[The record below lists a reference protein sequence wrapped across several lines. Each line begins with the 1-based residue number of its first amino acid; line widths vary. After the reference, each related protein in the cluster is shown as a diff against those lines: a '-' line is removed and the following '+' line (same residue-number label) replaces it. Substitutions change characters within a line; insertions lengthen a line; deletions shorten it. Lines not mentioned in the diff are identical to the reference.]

1 MASDAVQLVQSSAEE
16 AKWRNHQVTD
26 NMVELVLL
34 GAAEGQQVDNF
45 VQSSEAGVIQAVK
58 DYRDRLR
65 KLSKVLSKDRQQGV
79 HRCLADGPATRVQ
92 ALHCLAYITESVMQL
107 TGVAA
112 TDDYSFCVRNSLAE
126 CRRALAGRRARGS
139 APT

>member
-34 GAAEGQQVDNF
+34 GAAEGQQVAVF
-45 VQSSEAGVIQAVK
+45 VQSSEAGVIQSVK

-65 KLSKVLSKDRQQGV
+65 KLSKVLSKDGQQGV
-79 HRCLADGPATRVQ
+79 HCRLTDGSATRVQ
-92 ALHCLAYITESVMQL
+92 ALHCLA
-107 TGVAA
+107 
-112 TDDYSFCVRNSLAE
+112 
-126 CRRALAGRRARGS
+126 
-139 APT
+139 